1 MGSVIENAKT
11 KEKCQI
17 FTPDDIVETMLDHV
31 GYIDSLYGKTIL
43 ENSCGNGQFLKGIV
57 KRYINDCK
65 RKGLSRT
72 KIKNGL
78 GRDIFGIELDPSL
91 YRECIQTLNSITDSF
106 GLKRVCWQIK
116 QADALREPYSLTFDF
131 VVGNPPY
138 VSYWDLEKSER
149 EYIEGKY
156 TTCQYGAWDYSYAFL
171 QDGFNHLNSAGKMAY
186 IIPNSIFKTKS
197 GRSIRTLLQPYLT
210 EVLDFTTTNVFEKVL
225 TSPAI
230 IIIDRSTRTE
240 QIVYKDLS
248 ANLESTVNRE
258 TLNDEW
264 LFGCQEQAPGLQHK
278 FGDYFRVAT
287 SIATQ
292 CNSVYVLTNY
302 SDDGEYLICEGS
314 KIEKSVVRKAASPK
328 GKANDTTEYNKVR
341 AHFDGKKVTATVFR
355 NEFDLNII
363 PKELFR
369 QPAFSLEPYRLE
381 DFSKEYF
388 EITRTISELTGND
401 SSAYANMCE
410 SVGPFDFQ
418 FVFMKL
424 SNRGEGPYYYKAV
437 SRKRKIWMENHGGLK
452 IYRDNFLVRPYGDPT
467 SKSFDWLGLDA
478 RKGVNPVA
486 ISDKSEQWHVNNSQL
501 QGTVLISRVYNASIL
516 DKSSREGIIEN
527 EFFDTLSSLL
537 IAIISIFE
545 KDRAHIV
552 KNIKQY
558 NDQQS

>member
-292 CNSVYVLTNY
+292 
-302 SDDGEYLICEGS
+302 
-314 KIEKSVVRKAASPK
+314 
-328 GKANDTTEYNKVR
+328 
-341 AHFDGKKVTATVFR
+341 
-355 NEFDLNII
+355 
-363 PKELFR
+363 
-369 QPAFSLEPYRLE
+369 
-381 DFSKEYF
+381 
-388 EITRTISELTGND
+388 
-401 SSAYANMCE
+401 
-410 SVGPFDFQ
+410 
-418 FVFMKL
+418 
-424 SNRGEGPYYYKAV
+424 
-437 SRKRKIWMENHGGLK
+437 
-452 IYRDNFLVRPYGDPT
+452 
-467 SKSFDWLGLDA
+467 
-478 RKGVNPVA
+478 
-486 ISDKSEQWHVNNSQL
+486 
-501 QGTVLISRVYNASIL
+501 
-516 DKSSREGIIEN
+516 
-527 EFFDTLSSLL
+527 
-537 IAIISIFE
+537 
-545 KDRAHIV
+545 
-552 KNIKQY
+552 
-558 NDQQS
+558 

>member
-17 FTPDDIVETMLDHV
+17 FTPDDIVKTMLDHV

-328 GKANDTTEYNKVR
+328 GKANDTTEY
-341 AHFDGKKVTATVFR
+341 
-355 NEFDLNII
+355 II
-363 PKELFR
+363 F
-369 QPAFSLEPYRLE
+369 
-381 DFSKEYF
+381 
-388 EITRTISELTGND
+388 
-401 SSAYANMCE
+401 
-410 SVGPFDFQ
+410 
-418 FVFMKL
+418 
-424 SNRGEGPYYYKAV
+424 PYYYSDGILKHYDEVTFKQKFPFAYAYLESKKEILDRRDADKNSKWFEFGRSQALTHINQKKLLV
-437 SRKRKIWMENHGGLK
+437 STVITGKVHVYPLDIEDVPYSGIFITIRDCADKLPLTEAMTILNSSEFLK
-452 IYRDNFLVRPYGDPT
+452 YLQPRGISAKG
-467 SKSFDWLGLDA
+467 KSI
-478 RKGVNPVA
+478 RITTKN
-486 ISDKSEQWHVNNSQL
+486 ISDYCW
-501 QGTVLISRVYNASIL
+501 
-516 DKSSREGIIEN
+516 
-527 EFFDTLSSLL
+527 
-537 IAIISIFE
+537 
-545 KDRAHIV
+545 
-552 KNIKQY
+552 
-558 NDQQS
+558 